1 MLKYRPELTTA
12 VLDDLVEMSR
22 GVQHPLRGIFLRN
35 YLLQSTKQIL
45 PDLVETEKSEDKDHG
60 TVDDSIEMLL
70 KNFTEMN
77 KLWVRIQYQGS
88 TRQASQRSVFIIFMI
103 IIFQKTKRYRFV
115 QSSSLNQISRN
126 RASIFLIKVDI
137 LNPIDDRFRTLL

>member
-45 PDLVETEKSEDKDHG
+45 PDLVETEKNEDKDHG

-88 TRQASQRSVFIIFMI
+88 TRQASQRSVLIF
-103 IIFQKTKRYRFV
+103 
-115 QSSSLNQISRN
+115 
-126 RASIFLIKVDI
+126 
-137 LNPIDDRFRTLL
+137 

>member
-45 PDLVETEKSEDKDHG
+45 PDLVETEKNEDKDHG

-103 IIFQKTKRYRFV
+103 IIFQKTKRYLFV

-126 RASIFLIKVDI
+126 RASICLIKVDI